1 MPWRGGNKRIGALRA
16 GVSLGFATFVSL
28 LSGTGCVATMF
39 PFLGNGTE
47 PPILPPP
54 APTPYPETFGVQ
66 MSRMLE
72 QIHKLEDDRKTLT
85 ARVQRQDLALGE
97 KDQLLNQSAAEL
109 EKSLEALAKTRRELE
124 DNRDELTRARM
135 KLEQLEKSDR
145 AAFQSILESLE
156 KIGGP
161 TSKTTE
167 PTPRVPD
174 FVPKKSGGGN

>member
-1 MPWRGGNKRIGALRA
+1 MPWRGGNKRIGSRRA
-16 GVSLGFATFVSL
+16 GVGLGLAAALFL
-28 LSGTGCVATMF
+28 LAGSGCVTTMF

-72 QIHKLEDDRKTLT
+72 QIHKLEDERKTLT
-85 ARVQRQDLALGE
+85 NRIQRQDLALGE

-109 EKSLEALAKTRRELE
+109 EKSLETLAKTRRDLE
-124 DNRDELTRARM
+124 ENRDELTRARL

-161 TSKTTE
+161 VSKI
-167 PTPRVPD
+167 PDLPSKVPE